1 MATQLALPDVN
12 AQTYPYEL
20 VQYLLDQTA
29 SFSMFATPD
38 PAFGPQAT
46 LTPGHAED
54 YFGINGGYG
63 LDMKSH
69 LRRFDSTVRVSG
81 SSPGFSVAESIGES
95 EGSMRCRLLFGPSD
109 FDWVPAGEPF
119 CMIFDPWR
127 AQRFAIQSFEVDFH
141 GGDGF
146 TGYGVG
152 RTYPMVVDGEPIL
165 LAAAMGNA
173 THGRGKFSGLNG
185 TFTLSGRITAELGFV
200 GSVTMRFMDPDG
212 QLRSD
217 REVSGFNAVA
227 EVEPDATFI
236 VMRLAKK
243 SAAVKTTYGPPT
255 GQPGIVSLVTPSQI
269 RTGQF
274 GLHTHGYGGLR
285 TEISTGQVIG
295 SMDADVHFNLLAP
308 PGTAEK
314 PVPFT
319 TAEVYTFTDGSGR
332 VVGTIEC
339 GVEEGESFKLQFPAA
354 PGQPGVRFA
363 GVGPVTGGTGIFAG
377 ARGTL
382 TVNSVIGIAPHALSL
397 VHVIQL
403 RDPSRRLRYGRA
415 N

>member
-1 MATQLALPDVN
+1 MATQPALPDVN

-29 SFSMFATPD
+29 SLSMFATPD
-38 PAFGPQAT
+38 PSFGVEAT
-46 LTPGHAED
+46 LTPGHPED
-54 YFGINGGYG
+54 FFGINGGYG
-63 LDMKSH
+63 LDLKNH
-69 LRRFDSTVRVSG
+69 LRRFDSTVRFSG
-81 SSPGFSVAESIGES
+81 PSGFSVVESIGES
-95 EGSMRCRLLFGPSD
+95 EASMRCRLLFGAPDFTWSPS
-109 FDWVPAGEPF
+109 GEPF

-127 AQRFAIQSFEVDFH
+127 SQRFAIRNFDVQFRRE
-141 GGDGF
+141 DGF

-152 RTYPMVVDGEPIL
+152 RTYPMVVDGKPIL
-165 LAAAMGNA
+165 LMAAMGNA
-173 THGRGKFSGLNG
+173 TEGRGKFHGLQG
-185 TFTLSGRITAELGFV
+185 SFTLSGRITGQLGFV
-200 GSVTMRFMDPDG
+200 GNVTIRFVDPDAR
-212 QLRSD
+212 LRSD
-217 REVSGFNAVA
+217 REVSGFNAV
-227 EVEPDATFI
+227 EEMEPDATFI

-243 SAAVKTTYGPPT
+243 SASVQTTYGPPT
-255 GQPGIVSLVTPSQI
+255 GLPGIVSLVTPSQI

-295 SMDADVHFNLLAP
+295 SMDADVRFNLLAT

-314 PVPFT
+314 PVPFMT
-319 TAEVYTFTDGSGR
+319 SEVYTFTDGSGR

-339 GVEEGESFKLQFPAA
+339 CVEEGESFNLRFPAA
-354 PGQPGVRFA
+354 PRQAGVRFA

-382 TVNSVIGIAPHALSL
+382 AVNSVIGIAPHALSL

-403 RDPSRRLRYGRA
+403 RDPTRRLRHETT

>member
-1 MATQLALPDVN
+1 MATQPALPDVN

-38 PAFGPQAT
+38 PGFGPQAT

-54 YFGINGGYG
+54 FFGINGGYG
-63 LDMKSH
+63 LDMKSQ
-69 LRRFDSTVRVSG
+69 LRRFDSTV
-81 SSPGFSVAESIGES
+81 GFSGAAGFSLAQSIGES
-95 EGSMRCRLLFGPSD
+95 AATMRCRLLFGPAD
-109 FDWVPAGEPF
+109 FNWAPEGEPF

-127 AQRFAIQSFEVDFH
+127 AQRFAIQNFEVTFR
-141 GGDGF
+141 GEDGF

-152 RTYPMVVDGEPIL
+152 RTYPMVVDGKPIL

-173 THGRGKFSGLNG
+173 MQGRGKFSGLNG
-185 TFTLSGRITAELGFV
+185 TFTISGRITAKLGFV
-200 GSVTMRFMDPDG
+200 GSVTMRFVDPDG
-212 QLRSD
+212 RLRSD
-217 REVSGFNAVA
+217 REVSGFTAVA
-227 EVEPDATFI
+227 EAEPDATFI

-255 GQPGIVSLVTPSQI
+255 GQPGIVSLITPSEI
-269 RTGQF
+269 RNGQF

-285 TEISTGQVIG
+285 TEISTGQTIG

-319 TAEVYTFTDGSGR
+319 TKEVYTFTGGSGR

-339 GVEEGESFKLQFPAA
+339 GVEEGESFSLQFPAA
-354 PGQPGVRFA
+354 PGQAGVRFA
-363 GVGPVTGGTGIFAG
+363 GIGPVTGGTGIFAG

-403 RDPSRRLRYGRA
+403 RDPSRRLRYGG
-415 N
+415 NG